1 MKGQRNT
8 LVKVLLAVM
17 LVICS
22 FGFFGCKPAKDD
34 KESTN
39 YGEVG
44 YYYFTAIEDEYEL
57 VLEDGR
63 YSLTIEGVLMTG
75 SYAYD
80 GAVLSLYAEN
90 EGGKTIIGSIKGA
103 TLTITYNGGTYT
115 FYKKVDYTVQFD
127 VDGGSAVAPVTVVNG
142 KTLTK
147 PADPTKEG
155 YCFVGWYADKDY
167 TKPFV
172 FGSDIITANTTL
184 YARFVAQSATGYEYT
199 ATLYV
204 DGEVLETKTTIG
216 GVLYTLPTPENT
228 DKTFVG
234 WWVSD
239 YQDAEKLTYK
249 YEAQALTQN
258 VNLYAVWAS
267 DALQIS
273 VNSTGATWSAIRAGV
288 EYTVTIKSGD
298 TLMLAPYKTTGLSVD
313 YDFAAYD
320 AGDYTV
326 IVEAEGK
333 TTVAYYKNKALARVS
348 NFSFTEPSTLVFE
361 GVENAEKYLITVVC
375 GNANHNHENYD
386 NGNSTNYNFANCAM
400 KEGGIEFVVTAVA
413 TGYVSSV
420 SDTLCVYNPML
431 DAVSGVQFDLTSG
444 VLTWDA
450 VENATSYVV
459 TVTVDGLTETYS
471 LTETALSMTKY
482 TGDITVTLKAI
493 NVAFNSPAATQF
505 TCSINKLASP
515 VPQYVEDKV
524 VWAAVE
530 GAKSYIV
537 KVDGDEYPVS
547 GTEFTLPE
555 KYNVNGQTSFISV
568 KAVADEET
576 KNSYYSEEISV
587 SYGEI
592 AYLEYSAN
600 NLRWGAVA
608 GASSYV
614 VKVGTLQVAKGDS
627 SLRSAEIT
635 FKSAGDNTIMLLVYN
650 AANKVITYKSVT
662 VKTYAITLDVQ
673 GGSAVKTVYAAEG
686 DKLSIEETKK
696 QYYIF
701 AGWYNMPGGAEGNGA
716 LFDTAKDTVTGEMT
730 LYAYW
735 TPVPFEV
742 ELKVGVTLY
751 NPETSQFEYVIYE
764 TYTELVY
771 YQCSYILPIPEIEDK
786 SKVFYGWYG
795 DDNIEST
802 PYTDADGKS
811 ILKWTK
817 TTGYTLYAGWVE
829 ALAYTLEEGING
841 KSWHITQGVATKMAT
856 EITVPATYTDPLSKQ
871 TYPVTHIDTGAFAKC
886 TKLEVLNIPDTLESI
901 FLAFG
906 STTSS
911 ASSASALYECTKLK
925 AVNVYCVDED
935 GVHDE
940 NSTHKTYYSS
950 VDGLL
955 LRHASPNME
964 TLDHGV
970 ELVFVPYNRKGT
982 LVIPDGVQHIPSRVF
997 YWSLYEKIVVPASVT
1012 RISDRAFA
1020 RATSREIVFEEAPA
1034 GVEEKTLELTE
1045 GVFMDMVNLTEL
1057 TLPTRIGL
1065 LDFEG
1070 TNLVSSNRNLVKINI
1085 VGRPT
1090 PEQKASKQ
1098 YYTSN
1103 NGVICN
1109 YDGTE
1114 LVFVPK
1120 YLPGTYTI
1128 PVAIQVIGERA
1139 FMRCQELQTVV
1150 IKDNVKT
1157 IKSEAF
1163 LGCQSLSSVVFE
1175 YDGGSLEIES
1185 KAFYECTNLYSIEFP
1200 KQLKYLGSYA
1210 FGNTP
1215 KLTTVTINGASN
1227 AILEWGAFAEE
1238 TGRNKGYV
1246 TNIHL
1251 GAGAPAFDINSVFYG
1266 CNLYVLDVNE
1276 YNRNFNQI
1284 DGVLYNSDKTEILY
1298 YPYGMTENY
1307 VIPDTITRIGQGV
1320 FENRA
1325 NITSIEIPAS
1335 VTEIGFYAFRN
1346 CVGLTNL
1353 TFAPRTT
1360 PLNICASAFENCI
1373 ALTTVSLPEGMT
1385 EIAGWAFANCT
1396 NITTIHIP
1404 STMTEFV
1411 LADAFYGCKKIKT
1424 ITVASANEK
1433 YGIEDGILY
1442 EKNNGKLVSVLF
1454 VPNALTG
1461 EVEIPSTVTSIGEA
1475 MFSGKSGITAIS
1487 FENNKAS
1494 EDLVLGASVFA
1505 NMTSL
1510 TEVRLPD
1517 GLKVIPTNAFK
1528 GSSITS
1534 VYVPN
1539 SVEKVMPG
1547 AFANCKKLTT
1557 VTFEDGG
1564 NELVFQDASTANSAF
1579 YNTPNLTSIKLPNRM
1594 TALGKYMFA
1603 NSSIANITF
1612 PSDLNLIGEG
1622 AFVNCKNLKTIV
1634 MPNTVTEVEMLA
1646 FSGCTSLESVTL
1658 SSQLTAIPDYLFA
1671 AASKGTG
1678 TTSNGSSSGGGNI
1691 NDGGIPI
1698 VPPSGKANKTPQYK
1712 DDPVSNNNS
1721 DVAVGLLEDVES
1733 CTALKSIIIPAGV
1746 VTIGKYAFRGCTA
1759 MATVSFEATDT
1770 LRSLGDYAFM
1780 DTGITAFNMPNSV
1793 ISIGIY
1799 QFAGCENLVSL
1810 TISSSVT
1817 VIPEG
1822 MCDKQY
1828 RTDNIEASQLQPC
1841 SSLTAIVIPDGITA
1855 IGKYAFRKT
1864 TALTSVTFEEGSA
1877 ITTIAES
1884 AFEGSAIKTLDLSK
1898 ATASKITLDA
1908 FAFRAAL
1915 LETVNLPFSVK
1926 SLGTAFIGC
1935 DTIKKFEIE
1944 DDGDAYLDN
1953 NYFNVDAES
1962 LVVYNADR
1970 DEIRLYAGNAEE
1982 FVIPDGVTKI
1992 YYNAFRS
1999 NTTLKKVT
2007 IPKSVRYIE
2016 DAAFAFCTNLA
2027 QVIIPDDAELLQIGF
2042 RAFAF
2047 SGLKEIS
2054 IPASVTKLG
2063 AHSYSLGAPSED
2075 EIAAYNDWF
2084 INVAQYGDNANGSQ
2098 VKDGWEIS
2106 KTTWQGRV
2114 FEGCGSLES
2123 VIISTTASCEY
2134 MFLRCASL
2142 SNVQFNN
2149 SDIRQFSDYQFAFC
2163 SSLKTIDLPW
2173 LLTWPAQYAFAHSGL
2188 TEITLPKGMQV
2199 QTSWSGY
2206 YDPYG
2211 AGMFAGCEDLKKVT
2225 IPENYQVIP
2234 DNMFQRS
2241 GLEEVT
2247 LPTNIKEIGQGAFA
2261 WCENLKTVVFPE
2273 ECTNLT
2279 LMDNAFGDSG
2289 MEGDLDFSNMTLS
2302 LTDGKGIVAKEV
2314 FRGTK
2319 ITSIK
2324 FADDITEFG
2333 AYLFYGCEN
2342 LRTIEVN
2349 NLKAVGHNCFA
2360 HCTSLESISFADD
2373 ATTIGLY
2380 AFQDCTSLK
2389 EINIPDS
2396 VTDIGEDAFWNTGLE
2411 SVTIGTGITY
2421 IPLRAFMGSKLKTV
2435 HISSAV
2441 TLIEPSAFLMC
2452 DELQSFTVDEANTD
2466 YRVGDYGELYNK
2478 TTNQLMFFPAGVTGD
2493 FTMETGTSLCSYAF
2507 YGSSLTSVTISAATS
2522 VIPTGAFEN
2531 SSIQTFNIPANV
2543 IRIGAFAFKNC
2554 KNLVSINLPDSIC
2567 DPMEDPENEYWIEWI
2582 LNALYER
2589 EESYDD
2595 NAGIG
2600 EGAFEGCT
2608 SLTTV
2613 NIPKFM
2619 FNLGRRAFYGCT
2631 SLKEITLPEGLEVI
2645 GAEAFAETGLVEIV
2659 IPETIVMIGNF
2670 NERAESDK
2678 DRRGES
2684 TWRYGAV
2691 FANCTSLKKVVFESV
2706 VSDIVAEA
2714 FIGCTA
2720 LEEVVFANGW
2730 TTISDGMF
2738 SGCTS
2743 LNIDIPDTVEVV
2755 GTDAFAGWTAEQ
2767 TITIHIP
2774 LETANNLWGE
2784 GWNGGATVVV
2794 K

>member
-1 MKGQRNT
+1 M
-8 LVKVLLAVM
+8 
-17 LVICS
+17 
-22 FGFFGCKPAKDD
+22 
-34 KESTN
+34 
-39 YGEVG
+39 
-44 YYYFTAIEDEYEL
+44 
-57 VLEDGR
+57 
-63 YSLTIEGVLMTG
+63 
-75 SYAYD
+75 
-80 GAVLSLYAEN
+80 
-90 EGGKTIIGSIKGA
+90 
-103 TLTITYNGGTYT
+103 
-115 FYKKVDYTVQFD
+115 
-127 VDGGSAVAPVTVVNG
+127 
-142 KTLTK
+142 
-147 PADPTKEG
+147 
-155 YCFVGWYADKDY
+155 
-167 TKPFV
+167 
-172 FGSDIITANTTL
+172 
-184 YARFVAQSATGYEYT
+184 
-199 ATLYV
+199 
-204 DGEVLETKTTIG
+204 
-216 GVLYTLPTPENT
+216 
-228 DKTFVG
+228 
-234 WWVSD
+234 
-239 YQDAEKLTYK
+239 
-249 YEAQALTQN
+249 
-258 VNLYAVWAS
+258 YAVWAN
-267 DALQIS
+267 DGLQVS
-273 VNSTGATWSAIRAGV
+273 VNSTGATWSALRAGV
-288 EYTVTIKSGD
+288 EYTVTIKSGNNVV
-298 TLMLAPYKTTGLSVD
+298 LAPYKTTNLSVD
-313 YDFAAYD
+313 YDFASVA
-320 AGDYTV
+320 AGEYTV

-333 TTVAYYKNKALARVS
+333 TSIAYYKNKALARVS
-348 NFSFTEPSTLVFE
+348 NFSFTQPSTLVFE
-361 GVENAEKYLITVVC
+361 GVENAEKYLITVKC
-375 GNANHNHENYD
+375 GNASHSHVNYD

-413 TGYVSSV
+413 TGYISSV
-420 SDTLCVYNPML
+420 SDTLCVYNPIL
-431 DAVSGVQFDLTSG
+431 DAVSGVQFDLGAG
-444 VLTWDA
+444 VLTWAA
-450 VENATSYVV
+450 VENATSYEVA
-459 TVTVDGLTETYS
+459 VTVDGLTETYN
-471 LTETALSMTKY
+471 LKDTALSLTKY
-482 TGDITVTLKAI
+482 TGELAITLKALNI
-493 NVAFNSPAATQF
+493 TFNSPAATQF
-505 TCSINKLASP
+505 TCTIDKIPAP
-515 VPQYVEDKV
+515 VVQYVEDKV
-524 VWAAVE
+524 VWDAVE

-537 KVDGDEYPVS
+537 KVDDDEYAVNS
-547 GTEFTLPE
+547 TEFTIPE
-555 KYNVNGQTSFISV
+555 KYNVDGQTCFISV
-568 KAVADEET
+568 QAIADDAGKT
-576 KNSYYSEEISV
+576 SYYSEEISV
-587 SYGEI
+587 SYGQI
-592 AYLEYSAN
+592 GCLEYRAN

-627 SLRSAEIT
+627 ALRKAEIS
-635 FKSAGDNTIMLLVYN
+635 FKAAGDNTITLFVYDS
-650 AANKVITYKSVT
+650 ANKLITYKSVT
-662 VKTYAITLDVQ
+662 VKVYAITLDVQ
-673 GGSAVKTVYAAEG
+673 GGTAVKNVYAAAG
-686 DKLSIEETKK
+686 DKISIEETKK
-696 QYYIF
+696 QWYIF
-701 AGWYNMPGGAEGNGA
+701 AGWYNIPGGAESNGA
-716 LFDTAKDTVTGEMT
+716 LFDTEKDTVTGEMI

-735 TPVPFEV
+735 TPMPFEV
-742 ELKVGVTLY
+742 ELKVGATLY
-751 NPETSQFEYVIYE
+751 NTETGQFEYVIYE
-764 TYTELVY
+764 TYTEIVY
-771 YQCSYILPIPEIEDK
+771 YQCSYTLSIPEIEDK

-795 DDNIEST
+795 DSNIEST
-802 PYTDADGKS
+802 PYTDAEGKS
-811 ILKWTK
+811 LYKWTK
-817 TTGYTLYAGWVE
+817 TSGDTLYAGWVD
-829 ALAYTLEEGING
+829 ALAYSLEEGVNG
-841 KSWHITQGVATKMAT
+841 KSWHIKQGEATKMAR

-871 TYPVTHIDTGAFAKC
+871 TYPVTHIDTNAFAKC

-911 ASSASALYECTKLK
+911 ASSASAFYECTRLK

-955 LRHASPNME
+955 LRHASPNTE
-964 TLDHGV
+964 TLDYGV
-970 ELVFVPYNRKGT
+970 ELVFVPYNNTGT

-997 YWSLYEKIVVPASVT
+997 YGIRYEKIVVPASVV

-1020 RATSREIVFEEAPA
+1020 RAHCKEIVFEEAPA

-1045 GVFMDMVNLTEL
+1045 GVFMDMANLTDL
-1057 TLPTRIGL
+1057 TLPARIGL

-1070 TNLVSSNRNLVKINI
+1070 TNLVSSNRNLLKINI

-1090 PEQKASKQ
+1090 PEQKAEKQ

-1103 NGVICN
+1103 NGVVCN
-1109 YDGTE
+1109 YDGSE

-1120 YLPGTYTI
+1120 YIKGTYTI
-1128 PVAIQVIGERA
+1128 PAAIQVIGEKA
-1139 FMRCQELQTVV
+1139 FIGCWELEGVV
-1150 IKDNVKT
+1150 IKDNVKK

-1163 LGCQSLSSVVFE
+1163 ARCLALASIEFD
-1175 YDGGSLEIES
+1175 YNGGSLEIES
-1185 KAFYECTNLYSIEFP
+1185 KAFYECTNLYSVELP
-1200 KQLKYLGSYA
+1200 KQLQYLGSYA
-1210 FGNTP
+1210 FGYTP

-1298 YPYGMTENY
+1298 YPYGMTGNY

-1325 NITSIEIPAS
+1325 NIASIEIPAS
-1335 VTEIGFYAFRN
+1335 VTEIDFYAFRN
-1346 CVGLTNL
+1346 CVGLTSL
-1353 TFAPRTT
+1353 TFAPRTK
-1360 PLNICASAFENCI
+1360 PLAIRASAFENCI
-1373 ALTTVSLPEGMT
+1373 ALTSVSLPEGMT
-1385 EIAGWAFANCT
+1385 EIGGWAFANCT

-1404 STMTEFV
+1404 STMTNFA
-1411 LADAFYGCKKIKT
+1411 LAEAFYGCKKIKT
-1424 ITVASANEK
+1424 ITVDPDNTK

-1442 EKNNGKLVSVLF
+1442 EKNNGQLVSVLF

-1461 EVEIPSTVTSIGEA
+1461 AVEIPSTVTSISEA
-1475 MFSGKSGITAIS
+1475 TFSGKSGITSIS
-1487 FENNKAS
+1487 FANNQAS

-1510 TEVRLPD
+1510 AEVRLPA

-1557 VTFEDGG
+1557 VTFEEGG
-1564 NELVFQDASTANSAF
+1564 NELVFADASTANSAF

-1612 PSDLNLIGEG
+1612 PSDLDLIGEG
-1622 AFVNCKNLKTIV
+1622 AFVNCKNLKTFV
-1634 MPNTVTEVEMLA
+1634 MPNTVTVVEMLA
-1646 FSGCTSLESVTL
+1646 FSGCTALESVTL
-1658 SSQLTAIPDYLFA
+1658 SNQLTEIPEYLFA
-1671 AASKGTG
+1671 MALKGTG
-1678 TTSNGSSSGGGNI
+1678 TTSSGSGSGSGNG

-1698 VPPSGKANKTPQYK
+1698 VPPSGGRANKTPQYK

-1721 DVAVGLLEDVES
+1721 DDAVGLLEDVEA
-1733 CTALKSIIIPAGV
+1733 CTALKSIVIPAGV
-1746 VTIGKYAFRGCTA
+1746 VTIGKYAFNGCTA
-1759 MATVSFEATDT
+1759 MATVTFASNNT
-1770 LRSLGDYAFM
+1770 LRELKDYAFM

-1793 ISIGIY
+1793 TSIGIY
-1799 QFAGCENLVSL
+1799 QFAGCENLATL
-1810 TISSSVT
+1810 TISDSVT
-1817 VIPEG
+1817 IIPEG

-1828 RTDNIEASQLQPC
+1828 SISNNDIVEFIQLQPC
-1841 SSLTAIVIPDGITA
+1841 SSLTSIVIPEGITK

-1877 ITTIAES
+1877 ITTVGES

-1898 ATASKITLDA
+1898 ATASKIELEA

-1953 NYFNVDAES
+1953 NFFNVDAET

-1999 NTTLKKVT
+1999 NTTLKSVT

-2016 DAAFAFCTNLA
+2016 DGAFAFCTNLKE
-2027 QVIIPDDAELLQIGF
+2027 VIIPEDAELLQIGY
-2042 RAFAF
+2042 RAFAY
-2047 SGLKEIS
+2047 SGLESIA

-2063 AHSYSLGAPSED
+2063 AHSYDLGVPSED
-2075 EIAAYNDWF
+2075 EIEAYNDWF
-2084 INVAQYGDNANGSQ
+2084 VNVAQYGNANASR
-2098 VKDGWEIS
+2098 VKDGWGLG
-2106 KTTWQGRV
+2106 KTPWQGRV
-2114 FEGCGSLES
+2114 FEGCSSLKK
-2123 VIISTTASCEY
+2123 VVISTTASCEY
-2134 MFLRCASL
+2134 MFYYCASL
-2142 SNVQFNN
+2142 SEVQFNN
-2149 SDIRQFSDYQFAFC
+2149 SEIREFSDYQFAFC
-2163 SSLKTIDLPW
+2163 SSLKTIDLPYY
-2173 LLTWPAQYAFAHSGL
+2173 LTWPGQYAFADSGL
-2188 TEITLPKGMQV
+2188 TEITLPNGMQV
-2199 QTSWSGY
+2199 QTSLNIS
-2206 YDPYG
+2206 DPYG
-2211 AGMFAGCEDLKKVT
+2211 AGMFSGCKDLKKVT
-2225 IPENYQVIP
+2225 IPETYQAIP
-2234 DNMFQRS
+2234 DRMFAYS

-2247 LPTNIKEIGQGAFA
+2247 LPTNIKVVGQSAFA

-2273 ECTNLT
+2273 ECKDLT
-2279 LMDNAFGDSG
+2279 LMMNAFGDTA
-2289 MEGDLDFSNMTLS
+2289 MEGDLDFSNITLRLDNGRGEVS
-2302 LTDGKGIVAKEV
+2302 REV

-2342 LRTIEVN
+2342 LRSVEVN

-2360 HCTSLESISFADD
+2360 HCSSLESISFADD

-2380 AFQDCTSLK
+2380 AFQYCTSLK

-2396 VTDIGEDAFWNTGLE
+2396 VTDIGEDVFMYSGLE
-2411 SVTIGTGITY
+2411 KVTIGTGITY
-2421 IPLRAFMGSKLKTV
+2421 IPNKAFLGSKLKTV

-2441 TLIEPSAFLMC
+2441 TMIEPSAFLLC
-2452 DELQSFTVDEANTD
+2452 EDLQSFTVDEANKD

-2478 TTNQLMFFPAGVTGD
+2478 TTNQLMYFPAAATGENGN
-2493 FTMETGTSLCSYAF
+2493 FTMEVGTTISAYAF
-2507 YGSSLTSVTISAATS
+2507 YGSNLTSVTISAATS

-2531 SSIQTFNIPANV
+2531 SSIATFNIPSNV

-2554 KNLVSINLPDSIC
+2554 KNLVAINLPDSIC
-2567 DPMEDPENEYWIEWI
+2567 DPMEDPGTEYWIEGI
-2582 LNALYER
+2582 LNTLYER
-2589 EESYDD
+2589 EEAYDE
-2595 NAGIG
+2595 NAAIG

-2619 FNLGRRAFYGCT
+2619 FKLGRSAFKGCT
-2631 SLKEITLPEGLEVI
+2631 SLTSIVLPEGLEVI

-2678 DRRGES
+2678 ERRGES

-2720 LEEVVFANGW
+2720 LKEVVFANGW

-2755 GTDAFAGWTAEQ
+2755 GKDAFAGWTAAQ

-2774 LETANNLWGE
+2774 LEKANNLWGE
-2784 GWNGGATVVV
+2784 GWNGNATVIV